1 MTTYTANDIIAG
13 ALRNVSGVTP
23 GEAIVGDEASNAL
36 FILNGMLA
44 EWSTQEF
51 LIPFRT
57 IESFTLTVGKQSYT
71 IGQSGSPDFNTV
83 RPDRITDWW
92 ITDVPNAFDYTNTD
106 FYTQEQYD
114 AIALK
119 NTQGIPRWLTY
130 DPQYPNGVIYLYP
143 TAVLATYKIN
153 IQSKKPIMQFALLT
167 SQMILPAEYFQ
178 TIKLLLTE
186 QLAPEYTF
194 EIEQGSTLYRNI
206 ERARKFMKRKNTR
219 DVVATFDAALT
230 RKRVGNIFNGFQEG

>member
-1 MTTYTANDIIAG
+1 MTTYTANDIVAK

-36 FILNGMLA
+36 MVLNGMLA

-51 LIPFRT
+51 LIPFRN
-57 IESFTLTVGKQSYT
+57 IESFNLTIGQQSYT
-71 IGQSGSPDFNTV
+71 IGQTGSPNFNTV
-83 RPDRITDWW
+83 RPDLITDWW
-92 ITDVPNAFDYTNTD
+92 ITDTTNNFDYTVTG

-114 AIALK
+114 AIPLK
-119 NTQGIPRWLTY
+119 NTQGIPLWLTY

-143 TAVLATYKIN
+143 TAVLSTYKIN

-167 SQMILPAEYFQ
+167 SQMILPAEYYQ
-178 TIKLLLTE
+178 TISLLLTE

-206 ERARKFMKRKNTR
+206 ERARKFMKRKNVT
-219 DVVATFDAALT
+219 DVIATFDAALT
-230 RKRVGNIFNGFQEG
+230 RKRIGNIFNGFQEG